1 MPPLAD
7 TLRSVAVRFVYCGL
21 PDEVTLMNPTMLTR
35 VIVSNGWY
43 PIKPACTLPLTTT
56 SSITTTPGLER
67 IIEKGAAV
75 ASPSETLRSSNRAGP

>member
-67 IIEKGAAV
+67 VTVNVLGNV
-75 ASPSETLRSSNRAGP
+75 SRSVVLRSSSRAGK